1 VVLFEA
7 TQVRELLL
15 IFPNTFEYF
24 FIFYELVRV
33 RWNPRRMDAQLLI
46 GAAAFIWVFIKLPQE
61 WWIHVAQLDLSDTLK
76 RLLGGTPAS
85 DWAELIVAN
94 LALILAVAALAIA
107 LLALAV
113 WYITHRLPPAD
124 RPLTLDAD
132 AEDRAVDPARLT
144 TVLEVMQAR
153 YVDRDLFE
161 KVALVSLV
169 AVIFVQGLG
178 FDASPIEVG
187 IAVALIALAN
197 TAVSEWLARRGVIFR
212 SRPFA
217 RHFLAMTALNF
228 AIFVVLAFLS
238 PASADAASAGFLLA
252 LLTLIV
258 TLYDRYRPEFLA
270 RFPSEL
276 RERAEGQANG
286 AP

>member
-1 VVLFEA
+1 MSA
-7 TQVRELLL
+7 GLL
-15 IFPNTFEYF
+15 
-24 FIFYELVRV
+24 V
-33 RWNPRRMDAQLLI
+33 
-46 GAAAFIWVFIKLPQE
+46 GAAAFIWIFIKLPQE

-76 RLLGGTPAS
+76 GLLGGTPQS
-85 DWAELIVAN
+85 DWGELIAAN
-94 LALILAVAALAIA
+94 IGLVLAVALAA
-107 LLALAV
+107 VGLLVLAYWV
-113 WYITHRLPPAD
+113 ITRRLPPAD
-124 RPLTLDAD
+124 RPITLDAD
-132 AEDRAVDPARLT
+132 EPDRAVDTGRLRQ
-144 TVLEVMQAR
+144 VLEVMQSR
-153 YVDRDLFE
+153 YLDRDLLE

-178 FDASPIEVG
+178 FDASPVEVG

-276 RERAEGQANG
+276 RKRAEG
-286 AP
+286 